1 MPHIGRKRGGMIT
14 MYKQCTTEITTQ
26 RQRKLEQCF
35 LELLKTNSYETITVG
50 DICAAAKV
58 PRGMF
63 YRYFD
68 SKKDALDALIDHTLV
83 EYMTNEVF
91 VTNREENDPL
101 GMRALLQYWKTQKPL
116 LDALKRNKMESLL
129 LERSIRYCTQEE
141 PVLSRHLES
150 VGRPSELEAVVFCT
164 NGVISTIFLW
174 YQSGFAKST
183 EDMAQIL
190 RSLLGPIVRA
200 SEA

>member
-1 MPHIGRKRGGMIT
+1 
-14 MYKQCTTEITTQ
+14 MYKQCTTEATTA
-26 RQRKLEQCF
+26 RQRKMEHCLQ
-35 LELLKTNSYETITVG
+35 ELLKTNSYENITVG
-50 DICAAAKV
+50 NICASAGV

-83 EYMTNEVF
+83 EYMMNEVF
-91 VTNREENDPL
+91 VSNREADDPL
-101 GMRALLQYWKTQKPL
+101 GMRALLQYWKSQKPL
-116 LDALKRNKMESLL
+116 LDVLKRNKMETLL

-150 VGRPSELEAVVFCT
+150 VGRPSELEAVVFCI

-174 YQSGFAKST
+174 YQSGFAKTT
-183 EDMAQIL
+183 EEMAQIL
-190 RSLLGPIVRA
+190 RSLLGPIVKA
-200 SEA
+200 TGAE